1 MRKTLLHCS
10 ILLASATLIG
20 CGPGDESYNTVA
32 KDPDMLS
39 SADIEQN
46 VTATDGTVHARRYL
60 YLRTIRKAP
69 RYFAS
74 LGSNSWFNDTKLVTL
89 HRSENGIDVLEE
101 DKGAIGDGQ
110 EYSPFDN
117 AENLRPLLTINGDYV
132 DFKCSTDSYDKC
144 TNQEQENNDADVK
157 WFQKKYFV
165 PDLDNLTIKD
175 VGFNDVDM
183 NRCLS
188 KSGAPRIV
196 RRTETTENGQTVT
209 WNGQE
214 LDLKNGVINL
224 EIAQDYTASLSA
236 GCEDFSP
243 QDTIDNYS
251 LTVTSFVSIVALD
264 AQRKDDSSPASTLV
278 SKNYKPI
285 PYAEQESTTFGFF
298 KTTIEHLDTFND
310 GTSDSQFRQYLDRWN
325 PEKPVLHYYLSNNF
339 YEAKNAPYLAA
350 ATQGVALINAEN
362 EVFKSGVPHI
372 QLAAA
377 GNRQSGD
384 LRYAIIEL
392 ADEPLANGLLGY
404 APIATNPLTGE
415 IVSGVVNQYSGNAIN
430 VVPYY
435 WQELR
440 RAFTGGKFTM
450 QQLNLQVKQPA
461 TYTAAKHSLTVGQAK
476 NVITPVAS
484 DSYLVGNKLTH
495 FSKLLS
501 GGFDVLSSSQT
512 NDLAQHKTA
521 NSIYDDVEDGQQV
534 SLARLAQQQQED
546 LYTLGHNN
554 MLSTQALE
562 HTSFGHGDYRTL
574 PKGVRE
580 LDGQKANLYR
590 IDWSKDSYYT
600 DSTHTKLKNFKDLT
614 VADQQDLKVKLSAAI
629 FASTLTHEMG
639 HSLGLRHNFMGS
651 MDAQNYNFTGQDMTA
666 LKSKLAAVGY
676 PNIEPHSN
684 SSSRMEYSLD
694 AYSTGYGPYDMAAL
708 RFGYARQVELS
719 SDSKTNFGS
728 ALSSTLKD
736 FQISSDH
743 FISLKKRDDARRAEI
758 ANLEGRGEGLGQY
771 SRGVLNGNLLPLTK
785 SYKFCTDDNTFL
797 THTCNRFDSGFTGS
811 QITHNMIE
819 SYKASYLDSN
829 TRNNR
834 DNFGINYLTYYT
846 ITRMN
851 IFSALH
857 AFIDDSHDIMA
868 DGESG
873 LELSNQNV
881 INTVIGE
888 CHTQDPDT
896 GEYDEANIPTLMSLY
911 NDIEISSLVCDLVD
925 STQNGRQF
933 LLDTALSPIERR
945 ISANYLVDG
954 IPYSLNL
961 PLDSVKSLY
970 VKANGSLG
978 LEPGEVLL
986 DSDSNPQLL
995 RDMTQYA

>member
-1 MRKTLLHCS
+1 
-10 ILLASATLIG
+10 
-20 CGPGDESYNTVA
+20 
-32 KDPDMLS
+32 
-39 SADIEQN
+39 
-46 VTATDGTVHARRYL
+46 
-60 YLRTIRKAP
+60 
-69 RYFAS
+69 
-74 LGSNSWFNDTKLVTL
+74 
-89 HRSENGIDVLEE
+89 
-101 DKGAIGDGQ
+101 
-110 EYSPFDN
+110 
-117 AENLRPLLTINGDYV
+117 
-132 DFKCSTDSYDKC
+132 
-144 TNQEQENNDADVK
+144 
-157 WFQKKYFV
+157 
-165 PDLDNLTIKD
+165 
-175 VGFNDVDM
+175 
-183 NRCLS
+183 
-188 KSGAPRIV
+188 
-196 RRTETTENGQTVT
+196 
-209 WNGQE
+209 
-214 LDLKNGVINL
+214 
-224 EIAQDYTASLSA
+224 
-236 GCEDFSP
+236 
-243 QDTIDNYS
+243 
-251 LTVTSFVSIVALD
+251 
-264 AQRKDDSSPASTLV
+264 
-278 SKNYKPI
+278 
-285 PYAEQESTTFGFF
+285 
-298 KTTIEHLDTFND
+298 
-310 GTSDSQFRQYLDRWN
+310 
-325 PEKPVLHYYLSNNF
+325 
-339 YEAKNAPYLAA
+339 
-350 ATQGVALINAEN
+350 
-362 EVFKSGVPHI
+362 
-372 QLAAA
+372 
-377 GNRQSGD
+377 
-384 LRYAIIEL
+384 
-392 ADEPLANGLLGY
+392 
-404 APIATNPLTGE
+404 
-415 IVSGVVNQYSGNAIN
+415 
-430 VVPYY
+430 
-435 WQELR
+435 
-440 RAFTGGKFTM
+440 M

-521 NSIYDDVEDGQQV
+521 NSIYDDVENDQQV

-651 MDAQNYNFTGQDMTA
+651 MDAQNYNFTDQDMTA

-684 SSSRMEYSLD
+684 SSSHMEYSIN
-694 AYSTGYGPYDMAAL
+694 AYSIGFGPYDMAAL
-708 RFGYARQVELS
+708 RFGYARQVEL
-719 SDSKTNFGS
+719 TND
-728 ALSSTLKD
+728 ALSHLANGQYALPKNLPIT
-736 FQISSDH
+736 SDH
-743 FISLKKRDDARRAEI
+743 YASLVERDDKHRSGI
-758 ANLEGRGEGLGQY
+758 ASIEGHSESLDQY
-771 SRGVLNGNLLPLTK
+771 SRGVLSGLLSLMK
-785 SYKFCTDDNTFL
+785 SYQYCTDENTFL
-797 THTCNRFDSGFTGS
+797 THTCNRFDAGFTGS

-846 ITRMN
+846 ITRIN
-851 IFSALH
+851 IFSALQ
-857 AFIDDSHDIMA
+857 AFIDDSHDLMA

-873 LELSNQNV
+873 LKLSNQNI

-896 GEYDEANIPTLMSLY
+896 GKYDEANIPTLMSLY

-995 RDMTQYA
+995 RDMTQYAVDQVTDNKGKLIEKDTVIKGISMSAKVELTGQSLNSMISDTADPNHPYVNDRDVLGVWPDKLLAVRTLLTRSQSHITTSSTTASLVDSAFTGEILKLGICRQALGNVYPEPQAVDKDDNPAVDDKGNPIPNPDGGNLSACLSVLSSDIYSNGFQDQTSLNAVNSAYAAQNVSYNSLFDWATTNIETVPSFAYPVASYFNLPITGNVSLLRAMLNQFVLGSSTDNTGVQLNATSKGYREFASVYDADSIYNYQTPIMVDFNNLTDESTITDNLDNLTSHSTSAKSLVVRMVGSKEDFVIKENNRLALVLLQAYFTASDAVQNDSNQLQQLSATNVPLLTDEQLAQAAALSDTQLQALGADIVSQVSLTKDLQVNQATAERLAKILQTMPRTDRNAELDDTSLLATY